1 MSAATTGRRPMN
13 PFEKV
18 VEKFASS
25 RAGGWWFVNIAMPID
40 RRLLPLTRG
49 RMSSALGQPVGL
61 LETVGAKSGQK
72 RQTPLLFLGRGDDVV
87 LVASKAGAPRH
98 PAWYHN
104 LKAHPR
110 VRFLAPHRTGE
121 YVARIAEGDERDRL
135 WAEVNDLYA
144 GYEVY
149 SGRTGGREIPVVVL
163 ERAPGATAP

>member
-1 MSAATTGRRPMN
+1 MSTAADRRAMN
-13 PFEKV
+13 PFEKAM
-18 VEKFASS
+18 EKFAAS
-25 RAGGWWFVNIAMPID
+25 RAGGWWFLNVAMPID

-49 RMSSALGQPVGL
+49 RVSSALGQPVGL
-61 LETVGAKSGQK
+61 LETVGAKSGEK

-104 LKAHPR
+104 LRAHPR

-121 YVARIAEGDERDRL
+121 YVARIAEGEERDRL
-135 WAEVNDLYA
+135 WNEVNDLYA
-144 GYEVY
+144 GYQVY
-149 SGRTGGREIPVVVL
+149 SERAGAREIPVVVL